1 MFSIYTYKMYM
12 TKKPT
17 IHIVFETIIVSLIIY
32 IFFFFNFQSN
42 EELDKLTVDEQL
54 SDIERAVYLLR

>member
-1 MFSIYTYKMYM
+1 MYM

>member
-1 MFSIYTYKMYM
+1 MYM

-32 IFFFFNFQSN
+32 IYFFFFFFQSN